1 MHLKPSLVASAIFGC
16 GFALAW
22 LVKPAPTVGR
32 VESVPPRTRE
42 DHSDRPPLATKP
54 AAAALQ
60 RLQAAGYNSEE
71 REAVLASL
79 SPEEFPALL
88 AEFKERAGIYELD
101 REEKELFDELV
112 KAWYA
117 KAPETALAWL
127 HNLPK
132 PDDQER
138 ALGAIVDL
146 SLIHI
151 SEPTRPY

>member
-42 DHSDRPPLATKP
+42 DRSDRPPLATEP

-88 AEFKERAGIYELD
+88 AEFKGRAG
-101 REEKELFDELV
+101 
-112 KAWYA
+112 
-117 KAPETALAWL
+117 
-127 HNLPK
+127 
-132 PDDQER
+132 
-138 ALGAIVDL
+138 GASNDSRWIV
-146 SLIHI
+146 
-151 SEPTRPY
+151 